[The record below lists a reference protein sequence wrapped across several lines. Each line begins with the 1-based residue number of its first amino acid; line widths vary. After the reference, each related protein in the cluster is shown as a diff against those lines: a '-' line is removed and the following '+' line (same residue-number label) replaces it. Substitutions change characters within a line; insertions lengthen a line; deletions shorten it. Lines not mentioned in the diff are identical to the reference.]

1 MKMRFKSTMLLVL
14 LTLSACQSQIGK
26 QDSNT
31 NNTQG
36 QNQGQIKPNTPPTL
50 DEFAFG
56 NGAGYMRGWQS
67 PNNNSG
73 TPMNNGNGSNGMGA
87 GQGTGMSSGYQNND
101 ILNEKLSSLKI
112 ADSLSDQEKNDL
124 LFMREEEKVARD
136 FYIAMY
142 EKYKQKSFD
151 NISKSEQFH
160 MDALKLLLDR
170 YKLEDPVGNNS
181 NGVFKDK
188 KLQDLYDGLVKDGN
202 VSLESALKLGA
213 KVEEVDIKD
222 LKTSINN
229 TKSEDLKLIYDY
241 LLSASENHLRAFTGN
256 LTKFYSI
263 TYTPQ
268 VLSKEE
274 YDSIVK

>member
-1 MKMRFKSTMLLVL
+1 MNNGS
-14 LTLSACQSQIGK
+14 G
-26 QDSNT
+26 SNGSGSG
-31 NNTQG
+31 QG
-36 QNQGQIKPNTPPTL
+36 
-50 DEFAFG
+50 
-56 NGAGYMRGWQS
+56 
-67 PNNNSG
+67 SG
-73 TPMNNGNGSNGMGA
+73 TPMNNGSGSNGSG
-87 GQGTGMSSGYQNND
+87 SGYQNND
-101 ILNEKLSSLKI
+101 ILTEKLATLKI
-112 ADSLSDQEKNDL
+112 ANSLSDQEKNDL

-136 FYIAMY
+136 FYISMY
-142 EKYKQKSFD
+142 EKHKQKSFD

-170 YKLEDPVGNNS
+170 YKLEDPVGNNA

-222 LKTSINN
+222 LKSSINN

-274 YDSIVK
+274 YDAIVK